1 MGRTPRLFP
10 LRRCNIAARCPCV
23 HAWDVP
29 VSLPRQAPRQHR
41 PGRAAGWRVRPGF
54 YQLGAEEPGYRIVI
68 AAAGGW
74 KDTEALLAYQC
85 AMPRWPRDQRVSR
98 PPGVDHL
105 VGKNGTTNGTA
116 IFAAQS
122 TVSGSA
128 NGALRCSIGTA
139 GFDASGCGAGGAGR
153 SPASGAKAPQAP
165 QLNPR
170 PPDAEPARSAGGADA
185 VGWGSAGASTP
196 CDSLRD
202 RVTTPSSNHA
212 RSWASVSCQRTRRS
226 TECREKLT
234 AELTARDPLKGHQGV
249 VAFADP

>member
-10 LRRCNIAARCPCV
+10 LRRCNSAARCPWV

-98 PPGVDHL
+98 PPGADHL

-116 IFAAQS
+116 IFAAHS

-128 NGALRCSIGTA
+128 NGALRYSIGTA
-139 GFDASGCGAGGAGR
+139 GFDVPGGDSRRCRARPGKRSEGAAGAE
-153 SPASGAKAPQAP
+153 
-165 QLNPR
+165 
-170 PPDAEPARSAGGADA
+170 AEPA
-185 VGWGSAGASTP
+185 TP
-196 CDSLRD
+196 
-202 RVTTPSSNHA
+202 
-212 RSWASVSCQRTRRS
+212 
-226 TECREKLT
+226 
-234 AELTARDPLKGHQGV
+234 
-249 VAFADP
+249 